1 IHVDDIAIVVQA
13 DAPDEYKAYLHRA
26 GRTGRAGARGLVVT
40 LISARRRPSLEEL
53 LDRADITAQFDAVKP
68 GDRLIR
74 QLAQRA

>member
-1 IHVDDIAIVVQA
+1 MFRG
-13 DAPDEYKAYLHRA
+13 PPNFFRRA
-26 GRTGRAGARGLVVT
+26 LREGRAGARGLVVT

-53 LDRADITAQFDAVKP
+53 LERAEITAQFDAVKP